1 MGQGL
6 VTMQVLG
13 VTISGSSLGITGGTN
28 AEILAVTL

>member
-1 MGQGL
+1 
-6 VTMQVLG
+6 MQVLG